1 VNKEK
6 PHLGGVIHTYQK
18 FDPKNFPS
26 PTQPPPDMVSGA
38 FEHLLMYG
46 DMRELSDEE
55 LARAVRIDPRQIGGL
70 GPSLDALRQMLLE
83 RKRKILE
90 KYETAGVQKAVLR
103 RYRDGIGAMLL
114 EPAWRGIDDPVERIF
129 ALLASYR
136 AMLVASDC
144 LYGCPIGS
152 LALELHEPD
161 PPVRELLSV
170 NFAGWVGAIES
181 CLRAAEDR
189 VPSGTDT
196 HRLAQFV
203 LTVMEGGVMQS
214 RTHRTPQAFDAGV
227 ASLRDYFN
235 RLREAA
241 LREER
246 A

>member
-1 VNKEK
+1 VINQEPAPEPSTADRLVFAAMRLFGEK
-6 PHLGGVIHTYQK
+6 GYGSTSVADILREAGANPGSLYHA
-18 FDPKNFPS
+18 FP
-26 PTQPPPDMVSGA
+26 TKQD
-38 FEHLLMYG
+38 L
-46 DMRELSDEE
+46 
-55 LARAVRIDPRQIGGL
+55 
-70 GPSLDALRQMLLE
+70 LLE
-83 RKRKILE
+83 
-90 KYETAGVQKAVLR
+90 VLR

-241 LREER
+241 PREER
-246 A
+246 P